1 MGNNVQELLV
11 NLGQLVEIR
20 EDAQVFVIVHSKSGL
35 ELMSNCNDLV
45 MKLGM
50 LDVARMTVVDIHAQ
64 MNAEMKDEIRRIE
77 RETVAAMAGKS
88 GQVN

>member
-1 MGNNVQELLV
+1 MGNNVQELV
-11 NLGQLVEIR
+11 DNLGKLVELR

-35 ELMSNCNDLV
+35 EIMSNCNDLV

-64 MNAEMKDEIRRIE
+64 MNAEVMGEIRRAE
-77 RETVAAMAGKS
+77 REAAAAMTGKV